1 MSAQPSGLPASPDG
15 GGTGLL
21 RMRGIEKR
29 FGGVTVLRGVDFD
42 LERGEVH
49 ALLGENGAGKSTFV
63 KILSGAHRPD
73 GGAIQI
79 DGVTREFRSP
89 AQARDQGVVAMYQE
103 TSHYRDLS
111 VLENLFVGVPLGNRL
126 GVLNWRAMRAKAE
139 GVFTRLGTAPPLG
152 ARVADIS
159 KAQAQLVEIARALL
173 RNARILIMDEP
184 TAALTRGEVDS
195 LFGVVADL
203 KAHGTAIIYILT
215 VLRKSRGSPIA
226 SLCFETGAG
235 WEPSA

>member
-184 TAALTRGEVDS
+184 TAALTRERS
-195 LFGVVADL
+195 
-203 KAHGTAIIYILT
+203 T
-215 VLRKSRGSPIA
+215 VFLGLWRTSKPTGLRSFIFSP
-226 SLCFETGAG
+226 S
-235 WEPSA
+235 